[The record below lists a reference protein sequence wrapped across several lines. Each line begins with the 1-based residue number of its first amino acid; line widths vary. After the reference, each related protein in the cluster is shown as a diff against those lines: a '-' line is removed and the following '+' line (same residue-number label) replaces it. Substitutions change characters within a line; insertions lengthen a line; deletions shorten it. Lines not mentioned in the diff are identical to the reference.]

1 MVFQAVPTPKS
12 LKMYLSSLVEHFE
25 LDIKRESA
33 EMGRSALV
41 WVISENDIG
50 IGECYL
56 QLTFIDTEDIAE
68 AWALE
73 LLEEASHAR
82 QDLLEEVQRRTQH

>member
-25 LDIKRESA
+25 LDVKGEAA
-33 EMGRSALV
+33 EMGRSALIG
-41 WVISENDIG
+41 VIGENDIG

-73 LLEEASHAR
+73 LLEEAGHTR